1 MQLFIKVILLTIM
14 LVASSAFA
22 ADEKKYYDNG
32 TIQFEYSYRSG
43 QLHGLTKEFYETG
56 ELKGEHEYRAGKLVN
71 KRNFRRNGDL
81 EYELKYEDGQKIEY
95 KIEYHPTGERFRQRT
110 LINGKRE
117 GLEIEFHRNG
127 KKKAERNYIA
137 DKKEGSAKGYYI
149 NGRLQGDWLFENGEP
164 VSATI
169 FYSTGEKWLVHSDF
183 DSKGRLNGSSKEYE
197 KDGNLKAIRYYK
209 DNDMEQRRRVS
220 RWLRWWWAIW

>member
-1 MQLFIKVILLTIM
+1 MQLFIKVTLLTII
-14 LVASSAFA
+14 LITSVFA
-22 ADEKKYYDNG
+22 VDEKKYYENG
-32 TIQFEYSYRSG
+32 TVQFEYSYRSG
-43 QLHGLTKEFYETG
+43 QLHGLTKEFYETS
-56 ELKGEHEYRAGKLVN
+56 ELKAEHEYRAGKLVS
-71 KRNFRRNGDL
+71 KRRFRRNGDL

-183 DSKGRLNGSSKEYE
+183 DSQGRLSGSSREYE
-197 KDGNLKAIRYYK
+197 KDGTLKAIRYYE
-209 DNDMEQRRRVS
+209 NNVMVQRRRVS
-220 RWLRWWWAIW
+220 RWLRWWWSIW

>member
-1 MQLFIKVILLTIM
+1 MQLFIKVILLTIV
-14 LVASSAFA
+14 LIVSVFA
-22 ADEKKYYDNG
+22 AEEKKYYDNG
-32 TIQFEYSYRSG
+32 SVQFEYSYRSG
-43 QLHGLTKEFYETG
+43 QLHGLTKEYYETG
-56 ELKGEHEYRAGKLVN
+56 ELKAEHEYRSGKLIS
-71 KRNFRRNGDL
+71 KRRFRRNGDL

-95 KIEYHPTGERFRQRT
+95 KIEYYPTGERFRQRT

-149 NGRLQGDWLFENGEP
+149 NGRLQGDWLFKNGEP

-169 FYSTGEKWLVHSDF
+169 FYSTGEKWLVHSNF
-183 DSKGRLNGSSKEYE
+183 DDKGRLNGKSKEYE
-197 KDGNLKAIRYYK
+197 KDGTLKAIRYYK
-209 DNDMEQRRRVS
+209 NNVMEKRRRVS
-220 RWLRWWWAIW
+220 RWLRWWWSIW